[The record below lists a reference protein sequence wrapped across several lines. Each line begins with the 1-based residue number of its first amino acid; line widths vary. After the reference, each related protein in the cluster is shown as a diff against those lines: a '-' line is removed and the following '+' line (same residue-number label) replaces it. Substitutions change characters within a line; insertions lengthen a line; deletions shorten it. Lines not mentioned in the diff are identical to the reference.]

1 MILHRLTVNSCNFMK
16 QISLEEVL
24 LLLSFLFFTCPLSK
38 FEGGLTI
45 LHEAGDD
52 AVNWLNSVAT
62 TALAK

>member
-1 MILHRLTVNSCNFMK
+1 MK

-24 LLLSFLFFTCPLSK
+24 LLLSFIFFTCPLSK